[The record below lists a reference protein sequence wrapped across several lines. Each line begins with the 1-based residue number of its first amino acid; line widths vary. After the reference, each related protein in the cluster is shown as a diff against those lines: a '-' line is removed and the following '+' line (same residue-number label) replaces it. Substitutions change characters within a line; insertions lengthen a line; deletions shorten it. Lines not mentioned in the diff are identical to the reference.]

1 MKQKAVDLLSN
12 LPELAFLIFSIRLAV
27 LGASI
32 GDALALVAVV
42 AYIGYKQHL
51 AAKKE
56 VYSDEIKQKLQEL
69 ETSVSKLVIN
79 KAMTPSKG
87 TDSEQK
93 TIKRL
98 F

>member
-69 ETSVSKLVIN
+69 ETSVSKLAIN
-79 KAMTPSKG
+79 KAMTPQKG
-87 TDSEQK
+87 TDNEQK